1 MKEYF
6 RKLFT
11 YDDWANRETLA
22 ALDAAANVL
31 PKSLA
36 VMSHIIAAEWL
47 WWARLEQREKR
58 LPVWPDP
65 VPDRFATELDELS
78 KEWKAYLGE
87 PPLGES
93 VEYVNSKGER
103 WRSTVEDI
111 LTHVAMHS
119 AYHRGQI
126 AAQLRQSGDVPP
138 YTDFI
143 HPIRSSLLEP

>member
-1 MKEYF
+1 MREYYK
-6 RKLFT
+6 KLFA
-11 YDDWANRETLA
+11 YDDWANRETMA
-22 ALDAAANVL
+22 ALEVAANAP

-58 LPVWPDP
+58 LPVWPDLTL
-65 VPDRFATELDELS
+65 DRFAAELDKLLE
-78 KEWKAYLGE
+78 EWNAYLEE
-87 PPLGES
+87 PPLDES
-93 VEYVNSKGER
+93 IEYVNSKGER
-103 WRSTVEDI
+103 WTSTVGDV

-126 AAQLRQSGDVPP
+126 AAQLRESGDVPP

-143 HPIRSSLLEP
+143 HPIRGGLLDP